1 MSTVI
6 KPPLNSNPLDP
17 TGSNIK
23 NPPAGELRLRFAG
36 VPFDVYEKLVRATPE
51 RSAIRMAYDGKDL
64 EIMVTGPVHDDYGWF
79 LDRFIAVVAR
89 VMGVHRRA
97 LGKTTWIRPEIQRGL
112 EADQCYVFEPDKL
125 ALVKDLLARKVNDIT
140 GYPNPDLAVE
150 VDISRPQTDR
160 QTIYAALQVSEL
172 WTFDGKTVTIQQL
185 GADGAYIDTGR
196 SRWLPVTEQD
206 ATRWLVAE
214 DTSDPDLWEDR
225 LRAWAESLR

>member
-1 MSTVI
+1 MSTVM
-6 KPPLNSNPLDP
+6 KPPLHSNPIDQ

-160 QTIYAALQVSEL
+160 PTIYAALQVPEL
-172 WTFDGKTVTIQQL
+172 WTFDGKTVRIQQL

-196 SRWLPVTEQD
+196 SRWLPITKQD

-214 DTSDPDLWEDR
+214 DTSDPDVWEDR